1 MSRFLFD
8 TDVIID
14 YLRGYREAVNFFQS
28 FDDDFNVS
36 AITIAELYSG
46 VKDEEEKKE
55 LEYFVSLFNVIP
67 VSVEIAVEGGYL
79 RQAWYESHGMG
90 LADALIAATAGLN
103 KMHLV
108 SLNEKHFGML
118 GFLSVP
124 YRKQG

>member
-124 YRKQG
+124 YRKRG